1 SLSIYETAQCE
12 PKSLLPDLAWRGA
25 AAAAAAAESPPR
37 AGSYISSTGAGA
49 LEDRLSALPDDVL
62 ILLRLDTTAEATR
75 TSVLSHRWRG
85 VWTLLP
91 ELHFHLDTNGHR
103 IREVLL
109 TPDAPPPL
117 LCISVIVADSAPDS
131 LGAWIPEAAR
141 RLSGDLGYY
150 NMFPGME
157 EEEEEAGERGAVQL
171 PCFENATGINLNL
184 GFLGLALPFSG
195 TFARLIKLTLHRV
208 RLHGPDELGDVL
220 PSQRCPRL
228 QKLSVRYAFGV
239 DKLIIHSES
248 LLQVDLWRLEGL
260 RQLTVVAPALE
271 KLKLTGCFCR
281 EQEPTSSQHFGP
293 SAGVTGVEGFI

>member
-1 SLSIYETAQCE
+1 MRCE